1 MTSSE
6 RKELAL
12 YLTDALSYWKADVSQ
27 FTLQVWIS
35 ACDGFTLEQVKKA
48 IVQHATDP
56 DRGQFAP
63 KVADIVRQLVGTKTD
78 MSLRAWSKVHSAMS
92 DVGAYSSVVFDDPV
106 IHRVIED
113 LGGWPKLCRTPVDDL
128 SYVQHRFCEAYRAY
142 AGRGDFEYPP
152 CLIGDHADAGAY
164 AKRGLPPPKPV
175 PIGDREAAL
184 LVYRQGQKSSP
195 SALILQAARLALKD

>member
-1 MTSSE
+1 MNQSE

-12 YLTDALSYWKADVSQ
+12 YLTAALGYWKADVSE

-63 KVADIVRQLVGTKTD
+63 KVADIVRNLAGTKTD
-78 MSLRAWSKVHSAMS
+78 MALRAWSKVHIAMS
-92 DVGAYSSVVFDDPV
+92 HVGAYSSVVFDDAV
-106 IHRVIED
+106 IHRTIED
-113 LGGWPKLCRTPVDDL
+113 LGGWPKLCRLPIDDL

-142 AGRGDFEYPP
+142 AGRGEFDYPP
-152 CLIGDHADAGAY
+152 FLVGDHADAGAY
-164 AKRGLPPPKPV
+164 AKRGLPPPKPT
-175 PIGDREAAL
+175 PIGDYDAAM
-184 LVYRQGQKSSP
+184 LVYQKAQKSSP
-195 SALILQAARLALKD
+195 AALIRQSVMAALK